1 MLESGES
8 RLEARGYRHVSPG
21 HEQIDDEALA
31 GSRRVG
37 GRFNPAGE
45 FGAIYLSLDLETA
58 VAELVRRAD
67 RTGVELDQLLPRVLL
82 TIDVRLQKILDLTDT
97 EVRDNWGVTKEDL
110 ASDDHRLCRDVG
122 RAARRAGY
130 EAILFPSAARESG
143 RNLAVFLDR
152 LTPRSRLDIV
162 EIREL

>member
-8 RLEARGYRHVSPG
+8 RLEARGFRHVSPG

-45 FGAIYLSLDLETA
+45 FGAIYPSLDLETA

-67 RTGVELDQLLPRVLL
+67 RTGVELDQLLPRILL
-82 TIDVRLQKILDLTDT
+82 TIDIRLQKVLDLADG

-110 ASDDHRLCRDVG
+110 ASDDHRPCRDVG

-152 LTPRSRLDIV
+152 LTPTSRLDIV